1 MMKIYINLINNILVN
16 NHFDDDISELIVPL
30 NDVKKIPLEI
40 VSKFWIRYYTSQSSF
55 YPYMNTQLMKN
66 NHENYEIFVR
76 AMYKGI
82 EKKYLQ
88 TE

>member
-1 MMKIYINLINNILVN
+1 M
-16 NHFDDDISELIVPL
+16 
-30 NDVKKIPLEI
+30 EI

-66 NHENYEIFVR
+66 LHENYEIFVR

-82 EKKYLQ
+82 EKNYLQ
-88 TE
+88 SEYSVPLYRCQKFLKQKLICLKKISF

>member
-1 MMKIYINLINNILVN
+1 MMKIY
-16 NHFDDDISELIVPL
+16 
-30 NDVKKIPLEI
+30 
-40 VSKFWIRYYTSQSSF
+40 TCQSSF